1 MATAFT
7 VNSVTSRGP
16 WLVADGYSPDV
27 SGTAQAII
35 AAVTGNSHLVR
46 SISIDY
52 QKGTDDRWIKI
63 FDGSDLQI
71 GPVKPSV
78 NLWSIDFGSDSGLT
92 FDDGVYIQTES
103 DAQIHVTIVYKIIPT
118 TLV

>member
-1 MATAFT
+1 MAAFT

-16 WLVADGYSPDV
+16 LLVVDAYSTDV
-27 SGTAQAII
+27 STSTALL
-35 AAVTGNSHLVR
+35 AAVTGNVHLVK

-63 FDGSDLQI
+63 LDGTDLQV

-78 NLWSIDFGSDSGLT
+78 NLWSQDFGDGLT
-92 FDDGVYIQTES
+92 FEEGVYIQTES
-103 DAQIHVTIVYKIIPT
+103 DAQLHVTMLYEIVAADG
-118 TLV
+118 V